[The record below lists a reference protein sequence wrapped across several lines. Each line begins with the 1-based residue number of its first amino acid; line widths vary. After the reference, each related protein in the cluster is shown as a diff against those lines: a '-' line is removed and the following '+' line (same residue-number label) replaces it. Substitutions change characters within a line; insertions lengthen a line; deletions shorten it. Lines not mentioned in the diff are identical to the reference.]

1 MIGSKDETYRRG
13 TEAQR
18 KSSAPLL
25 AVKSP
30 RLRGERTRLQVRALF
45 VVSLIWLLPTLA
57 CGSFAPR
64 PTPTPTAQVNS
75 ALGSAVQEGAQA
87 AVPAATPILAVAT
100 ETPEAAAPTPT
111 FTPTVV
117 AGTALAVGQPARVA
131 APGGL
136 NMRQTPSA
144 AGQLVIRLGANQIVN
159 IIEGPTTADNFTWW
173 QLDDGQGN
181 VGWAAAGDDE
191 TEWLSPN
198 IGVAQP
204 VDRPPNV
211 GDRVVLSIPLS
222 VRAQPT
228 TSATLLTEASQ
239 GAQFTVL
246 AGPQAADGYNWY
258 QIRSDDGAIEG
269 WAADGDGTNRWMSP
283 LE

>member
-1 MIGSKDETYRRG
+1 M
-13 TEAQR
+13 
-18 KSSAPLL
+18 
-25 AVKSP
+25 
-30 RLRGERTRLQVRALF
+30 LF
-45 VVSLIWLLPTLA
+45 AVSLLWLLPALA

-64 PTPTPTAQVNS
+64 PTPTPTVQAGS
-75 ALGSAVQEGAQA
+75 SGAAGRGGRSSRRPGPGGGSHADSGSAHQ
-87 AVPAATPILAVAT
+87 P
-100 ETPEAAAPTPT
+100 PESEPTPT

-144 AGQLVIRLGANQIVN
+144 SGELVLRLGANQIVN
-159 IIEGPTTADNFTWW
+159 VIEGPTTADGFTWW

-181 VGWAAAGDDE
+181 VGWAAAGDSE

-198 IGVAQP
+198 VGVAQP
-204 VDRPPNV
+204 VNRPPNV

-222 VRAQPT
+222 VRAQPGT
-228 TSATLLTEASQ
+228 GAILLTEASQ
-239 GAQFTVL
+239 GSQFTVL
-246 AGPQAADGYNWY
+246 AGPQAANGYNWY
-258 QIRSDDGAIEG
+258 QIRSDDGSIEG
-269 WAADGDGTNRWMSP
+269 WAADGDGTDRWMSP